1 MIKEDL
7 IRLVNDINN
16 LCNVVEKETTQIKKR
31 QREETRKLLE
41 EFRKETEQ
49 YQDIMRKAGLKE
61 FTYPTG
67 YRGHTYGL
75 HVYLV
80 VPGSYENCGFYEPGR
95 VAPWAKSNGM
105 SREMIVKWWFE
116 DLDRAAFDEAFQ
128 NAIVKAI
135 NEKVENVIKENE
147 EVKYE

>member
-1 MIKEDL
+1 MINTDL
-7 IRLVNDINN
+7 IRMVNDIND
-16 LCNVVEKETTQIKKR
+16 LCNVVEKETTQIKR
-31 QREETRKLLE
+31 QKREETKKLLD
-41 EFRKETEQ
+41 EFRKEVEQ

-61 FTYPTG
+61 FTYLT
-67 YRGHTYGL
+67 RHIGHTYGL
-75 HVYLV
+75 PVYLV
-80 VPGSYENCGFYEPGR
+80 IPGSYESCRFCEPGR
-95 VAPWAKSNGM
+95 IERWARSCGL

-147 EVKYE
+147 EVKR

>member
-7 IRLVNDINN
+7 IRMVNDIND
-16 LCNVVEKETTQIKKR
+16 LCNVVEQETTQIKKR
-31 QREETRKLLE
+31 QKEETRKLFD
-41 EFRKETEQ
+41 EFRKEVGQ

-61 FTYPTG
+61 FTYLTE

-75 HVYLV
+75 PVYLV
-80 VPGSYENCGFYEPGR
+80 VPGSYGSFRFCEPGR
-95 VAPWAKSNGM
+95 VERWANSDGLT
-105 SREMIVKWWFE
+105 REKIVKWWFE

-135 NEKVENVIKENE
+135 NRKVENVIKENE
-147 EVKYE
+147 EVKR